1 MTTQTAMLHVRID
14 QTLKNQATETLA
26 NYGLTIS
33 DAVRILLTRV
43 VREAGLPAGLGAHPD
58 AYDQWFRAK
67 VREAMDDS
75 GLTHSH
81 EDVMAAATQLLERK
95 RGADS

>member
-1 MTTQTAMLHVRID
+1 MTTQTSMLHVRID
-14 QTLKNQATETLA
+14 QVLKNQASETLA
-26 NYGLTIS
+26 NFGLTIS

-43 VREAGLPAGLGAHPD
+43 VREGGLPAGLSANPD
-58 AYDQWFRAK
+58 AYDHWFRAK

-75 GLTHSH
+75 GPTHSH
-81 EDVMAAATQLLERK
+81 EDVIAAATELLERK